1 MSNARPSPVVLV
13 VESDDAVRPPLV
25 HHVQRWGY
33 RAIVTLDVQDA
44 IERVRA
50 GALKI
55 DIILINQ
62 VGQSLNQLLASGRSI
77 RQQSADSSINA
88 FPVVLAEVYGEELE
102 GQDVQIDAYN
112 YITDLEHSEQLMKL
126 LYRLCPL

>member
-1 MSNARPSPVVLV
+1 
-13 VESDDAVRPPLV
+13 V

-77 RQQSADSSINA
+77 RQQSADYSINA
-88 FPVVLAEVYGEELE
+88 FLVVLAEVYGEELE
-102 GQDVQIDAYN
+102 GQDVQIDAYD